1 MLNTDTLPSPVNY
14 TFITLIPKV
23 DSPELVTEFRPI
35 SLCNDLYKVFSKV
48 LPNRLKQFLP
58 SLITENQSTCAK
70 DRLIFDNILIAFE
83 TLHSMK
89 NYKSR
94 GDGFMALKLDM
105 SKTYDRVEWVY
116 LERLMSRMGFCDL
129 WINLI
134 MICVKTVTYSI
145 LVNGEPQG
153 LIQPTT
159 GIRQGDLLSP
169 FLFLLC
175 TKGLHGLIT
184 KAVADGDIRGFSI
197 CR

>member
-1 MLNTDTLPSPVNY
+1 
-14 TFITLIPKV
+14 
-23 DSPELVTEFRPI
+23 
-35 SLCNDLYKVFSKV
+35 
-48 LPNRLKQFLP
+48 
-58 SLITENQSTCAK
+58 
-70 DRLIFDNILIAFE
+70 
-83 TLHSMK
+83 
-89 NYKSR
+89 
-94 GDGFMALKLDM
+94 MALKLDM
-105 SKTYDRVEWVY
+105 SKTYDRIEWVY

-134 MICVKTVTYSI
+134 MICVKTATYSI

-175 TKGLHGLIT
+175 TEGLHGLIT
-184 KAVADGDIRGFSI
+184 KAAANGDIRGFSI

>member
-1 MLNTDTLPSPVNY
+1 M
-14 TFITLIPKV
+14 
-23 DSPELVTEFRPI
+23 
-35 SLCNDLYKVFSKV
+35 CNVLYKVFSKV
-48 LPNRLKQFLP
+48 LPKQLKQFLP
-58 SLITENQSTCAK
+58 SLITENQSAFAK
-70 DRLIFDNILIAFE
+70 DRLISDNILIAFE

-105 SKTYDRVEWVY
+105 SKTYDRIEWVY

-129 WINLI
+129 WINLS
-134 MICVKTVTYSI
+134 MICVKTATYSI

-153 LIQPTT
+153 LIQPTR

-184 KAVADGDIRGFSI
+184 KAAANGDIRGFSI
-197 CR
+197 CK

>member
-23 DSPELVTEFRPI
+23 DSPELATKFRPI

-58 SLITENQSTCAK
+58 SLITENQSTFAK
-70 DRLIFDNILIAFE
+70 DRLIFYNILIAFE

-105 SKTYDRVEWVY
+105 SKTYDRIEWV
-116 LERLMSRMGFCDL
+116 
-129 WINLI
+129 
-134 MICVKTVTYSI
+134 
-145 LVNGEPQG
+145 
-153 LIQPTT
+153 
-159 GIRQGDLLSP
+159 
-169 FLFLLC
+169 
-175 TKGLHGLIT
+175 
-184 KAVADGDIRGFSI
+184 
-197 CR
+197 